1 MIGRIQVRLVAMGA
15 ADSRAQVVWDHELG
29 TTAVELEGSYV
40 RGRPV
45 RQGLRPGGLGEGVAR
60 GAEHGH
66 EDLRLTLLAGLG
78 VDHRHRLPG
87 VVDEQLLAGAVLLAH
102 HQVELS
108 SPFPVLLAEPAVLQP
123 LGMDRLVLFPEQGQ
137 RYVLAP
143 QLPAHLAP
151 LRQRTRR
158 VARRE
163 RRKQPALQPGV
174 VDRLGYRPTHPRHL
188 GAAQVLA
195 HRRRRRPQAAGNRPD
210 AQRRGEVQP
219 QHLSNLPHGQPPVRQ
234 LLSLLQKQG
243 GSHAG
248 GVVPRRSAPTQ
259 GDRFRPESVI
269 GLDRNQ

>member
-15 ADSRAQVVWDHELG
+15 ADSRAQVVRDHELG

-108 SPFPVLLAEPAVLQP
+108 SPFPVLLAEPAELHARPINACVYWGFLI
-123 LGMDRLVLFPEQGQ
+123 
-137 RYVLAP
+137 
-143 QLPAHLAP
+143 LPGESDAILSHTIRPRPAS
-151 LRQRTRR
+151 
-158 VARRE
+158 ARRGNI
-163 RRKQPALQPGV
+163 RTVDHVGINRWLANALGV
-174 VDRLGYRPTHPRHL
+174 VNALVALGIMFVGAVVGGGIVTRYIDSVIGVIIGCVL
-188 GAAQVLA
+188 GAAVGIVVAVL
-195 HRRRRRPQAAGNRPD
+195 
-210 AQRRGEVQP
+210 VC
-219 QHLSNLPHGQPPVRQ
+219 
-234 LLSLLQKQG
+234 
-243 GSHAG
+243 
-248 GVVPRRSAPTQ
+248 
-259 GDRFRPESVI
+259 
-269 GLDRNQ
+269 GLVAVLIDIRNGLRT